1 MILMESYPVGQG
13 CHFAV
18 GWLRWPMRKT
28 RNWLYVFLPVLYL
41 TIVFGL
47 VVFQF
52 SKKSDSFSQ
61 SLGDM
66 TVSGKTSENGDPVDL
81 SLHGRGLEF
90 QFSASKTLVLVA
102 ADGSSTKYRPTKWTW
117 KDGNLEVEFEGGI
130 GLTFQKTGT
139 NGGILLL
146 QPRLPEELAGVRF
159 LRLPFAGE
167 NGGRIDRDATHPFV
181 TIIRGN
187 QSFLASL
194 DGEFDQIDSDNNF
207 VLTVRKGKL
216 RPVRLEGLAEGA
228 KPLYQWL
235 VQGPQGALLDDARV
249 ALVNYIDKAYKAWG
263 DTRFKASQGG
273 WLTSDGSVRFSSRLV
288 ASWAHQALERGAYP
302 AMISRVQAFLA
313 NHPNTWNYDALP
325 YLGNLIEVTQA
336 QRRELETLAWASS
349 PDWAGHPRLWLDA
362 KAYGPEGGAA
372 HLQKLLLSGDLPTK
386 TADLVGVLA
395 NLATMKGVDPAVE
408 ARVTQVL
415 NLLVV
420 HVVRQEDDL
429 FVATAEGHH
438 DLRSGLILGRL
449 LLDQTS
455 ILQSDQWQS
464 IGSQL
469 LLSALHY
476 QDALTKIP
484 QLVLLVPGQP
494 DKPEGGF
501 YLEEVYAGLLAQP
514 APEVELGTGAPAGSF
529 VRSANPVV
537 AKTISE
543 SVWKLRFQFPVG
555 AAESVV
561 VVGLP
566 PFDSI
571 LLHGIR
577 WRTDPQFQSYSDGWY
592 YSASTRTLYVK
603 IKHREELEELVINM
617 VPQS

>member
-1 MILMESYPVGQG
+1 MESGLLGQG
-13 CHFAV
+13 CHFVV

-28 RNWLYVFLPVLYL
+28 RNWLYVFLPLLYVS
-41 TIVFGL
+41 IVFGL

-61 SLGDM
+61 SLGDV

-90 QFSASKTLVLVA
+90 QFSAGKTLVLVA
-102 ADGSSTKYRPTKWTW
+102 SDGNSTKYRPTRWSW

-139 NGGILLL
+139 NGGVLLL
-146 QPRLPEELAGVRF
+146 QPHLPDALSTTRF
-159 LRLPFAGE
+159 LRLPFSGE
-167 NGGRIDRDATHPFV
+167 NGGRLERDASHPFV

-187 QSFLASL
+187 QKFLASL
-194 DGEFDQIDSDNNF
+194 DGALDQIDTDNNF
-207 VLTVRKGKL
+207 VLTVQKGKL

-228 KPLYQWL
+228 NPLYQWL
-235 VQGPQGALLDDARV
+235 VQGVPGTLVNDARA
-249 ALVNYIDKAYKAWG
+249 ALATYVGNAFKAWG

-273 WLTSDGSVRFSSRLV
+273 WLTSDGTVRFSSRLV
-288 ASWAHQALERGAYP
+288 AAWAHAALENGTYP
-302 AMISRVQAFLA
+302 AMISRVQVLLS

-325 YLGNLIEVTQA
+325 YLGNLMEVTQA
-336 QRRELETLAWASS
+336 QRHEVETLTWASS

-372 HLQKLLLSGDLPTK
+372 HLQKLLLSGELPTK

-408 ARVTQVL
+408 TRVAQVL

-429 FVATAEGHH
+429 FVATAEGQH
-438 DLRSGLILGRL
+438 DLKSGLILGRL

-455 ILQSDQWQS
+455 NLQSDQWQS

-484 QLVLLVPGQP
+484 QLVPLVPGQP

-501 YLEEVYAGLLAQP
+501 YPEEVYAGLLAQP

-529 VRSANPVV
+529 VRSANAVV

-592 YSASTRTLYVK
+592 YSASTRTLFVK

-617 VPQS
+617 VPKS